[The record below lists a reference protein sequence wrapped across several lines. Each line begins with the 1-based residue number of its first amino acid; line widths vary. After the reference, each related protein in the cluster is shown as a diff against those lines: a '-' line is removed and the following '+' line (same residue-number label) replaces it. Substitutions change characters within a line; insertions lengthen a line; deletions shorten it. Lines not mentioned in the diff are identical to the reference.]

1 MLNDGTY
8 KTSNVKNERL
18 ASDESYEIET
28 LSQMIESFGLID
40 LIGISDSYEKDK
52 TSKENNLSIEDKISE
67 RKKIAFNSFDILK
80 NIYERV
86 DNLKKQYH
94 SFIKKNYETM
104 DRVKLYQELY
114 SQNNFIEYLIYEFI
128 LQISLYLGCTYGNA
142 PQLNAEF
149 VQPSL
154 ADINSAQSSKTKNLE
169 LNNLKNINKTQ
180 SGKTINLELSNRV
193 AQVYGIEDVSKL
205 YEYKFFSSQSFIK
218 LFNLIYN
225 DLYIAIHSEEEL
237 KSKQLLDY
245 IIAKCS
251 NELMSM
257 NIEGAIMLCAIGLQ
271 LPITFHYLP
280 QQAQPRHKLP
290 PVIRT
295 KEQQLMK
302 HQLRQNVKRSHHLK
316 PNKISFILKNKPGY
330 INRINKLNNITEN
343 YTNKDA
349 GYFSINRN
357 RNNKIKKK
365 FKVRKHA
372 TIKRLHNLRLHKS
385 RKHKSKNLRKYKSIF
400 NKTLKKKI

>member
-1 MLNDGTY
+1 MLNNGTY
-8 KTSNVKNERL
+8 KTNNVKKESL
-18 ASDESYEIET
+18 SSDKSYEIET
-28 LSQMIESFGLID
+28 LSLMIERFGLID
-40 LIGISDSYEKDK
+40 LIGISDSYKKDK
-52 TSKENNLSIEDKISE
+52 TSKEKKLIIEDKILE
-67 RKKIAFNSFDILK
+67 RKKIAFNSFDILE

-86 DNLKKQYH
+86 DNLKEQYH

-104 DRVKLYQELY
+104 NRVKLYQELY

-154 ADINSAQSSKTKNLE
+154 KDINSAQSSKTKKLE
-169 LNNLKNINKTQ
+169 LKNINKTQ
-180 SGKTINLELSNRV
+180 SGKTNNLELSNRV
-193 AQVYGIEDVSKL
+193 AQVYGIEDISKL
-205 YEYKFFSSQSFIK
+205 YEYKFFSAQSFLQ

-225 DLYIAIHSEEEL
+225 DLYIAIHSEENL
-237 KSKQLLDY
+237 NSKQLLDY

-271 LPITFHYLP
+271 LSISSHYLP
-280 QQAQPRHKLP
+280 QQARPRHKLP

-295 KEQQLMK
+295 KEQQLMR
-302 HQLRQNVKRSHHLK
+302 QLLRQNVKRSHPLK
-316 PNKISFILKNKPGY
+316 LNKIALVLINKPGY
-330 INRINKLNNITEN
+330 INRINKLNSITDN
-343 YTNKDA
+343 YANNEA
-349 GYFSINRN
+349 GYFSIN

-372 TIKRLHNLRLHKS
+372 TIKRLHKLRKHKS
-385 RKHKSKNLRKYKSIF
+385 RKHKSRKHKTKNYL
-400 NKTLKKKI
+400 TT